1 MILNAAVAN
10 EEFKSAE
17 QGELVQELVERLLTT
32 DYSSWES
39 WLYARETFINPAE
52 VDEDWLTLTK
62 RPSPSIP
69 KRVTQRSV
77 GSVWILRKG
86 CTLPTTRRLSLR
98 WIFSPMAVLRTTS
111 RVPLL
116 CHWAISG
123 RLFSSSSPPASVLR
137 ESTGSGSTGCKEPTS
152 TTGGACSVRLV
163 R

>member
-62 RPSPSIP
+62 
-69 KRVTQRSV
+69 
-77 GSVWILRKG
+77 
-86 CTLPTTRRLSLR
+86 
-98 WIFSPMAVLRTTS
+98 
-111 RVPLL
+111 
-116 CHWAISG
+116 
-123 RLFSSSSPPASVLR
+123 
-137 ESTGSGSTGCKEPTS
+137 
-152 TTGGACSVRLV
+152 
-163 R
+163 